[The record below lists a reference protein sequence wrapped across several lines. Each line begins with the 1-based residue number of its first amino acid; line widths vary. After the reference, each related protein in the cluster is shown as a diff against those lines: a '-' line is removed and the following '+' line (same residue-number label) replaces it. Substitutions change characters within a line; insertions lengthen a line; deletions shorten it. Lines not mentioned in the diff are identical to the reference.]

1 MAITK
6 PPIDEQAMVAD
17 EIDGLEDDG
26 EDWSDLDWGFDK
38 EKRPLTTKELLE
50 SGLVGIWKDRT
61 DIGDTLDFVRE
72 LRGRR
77 RSHVWRRE

>member
-6 PPIDEQAMVAD
+6 PRADEHAPVAD
-17 EIDGLEDDG
+17 EAEELEDDG
-26 EDWSDLDWGFDK
+26 EDWSDLDWGFGE

-50 SGLVGIWKDRT
+50 SGLAGLWKDRT

-72 LRGRR
+72 LRER
-77 RSHVWRRE
+77 RSHRSHRA